1 MIAFALVASVAGAS
15 RDAQAQ
21 TRAPSVTSI
30 APNSGPA
37 AGGATVTIT
46 GTLFIEATAVK
57 FGGTAA
63 ISFTVN
69 SATSITATSP
79 AGSGTVDVTV
89 TTSGGTS
96 ATTSA
101 DRFAYVSAPS
111 VTSITPTNGPAAG
124 GTPVTITGTLFT
136 GVTAV
141 KFGGTAATSF
151 TVNSAT
157 SITATS
163 PAGSGTVDV
172 TVTTSGGTSA
182 TTSADRFANGLVTT
196 TAGLSSSKNPSSFG
210 QPVILTAKVTGFS
223 PTGAVTFIDGGIQIG
238 TGTLAAGTAAF
249 TTASLAVGSHSIT
262 AKYGGDSNNVA
273 STSAALTQHVG
284 APTDSIKLREMQI
297 SVTPVVAHISGQAI
311 VGAVDSAINAGFN
324 DNPTALLPNGS
335 GFTFHIAPDQPKA
348 NIVGNRTS
356 AGGPF
361 IFSGGG
367 DSRADAGS
375 LANGRQGGNGARPG
389 TRLIDLPV
397 LPLPPGSG
405 MPPLAKRG
413 FRLTK

>member
-1 MIAFALVASVAGAS
+1 MGLECSGRAVVVHKRVCTIRAACMIAFALVASVAGAS

-21 TRAPSVTSI
+21 TRAPTVTSI

-46 GTLFIEATAVK
+46 GTLFIEA
-57 FGGTAA
+57 
-63 ISFTVN
+63 
-69 SATSITATSP
+69 
-79 AGSGTVDVTV
+79 
-89 TTSGGTS
+89 
-96 ATTSA
+96 
-101 DRFAYVSAPS
+101 
-111 VTSITPTNGPAAG
+111 
-124 GTPVTITGTLFT
+124 
-136 GVTAV
+136 TAV

-223 PTGAVTFIDGGIQIG
+223 PTGAMTFFDGGIQIG
-238 TGTLAAGTAAF
+238 TGRLAAGTAAF

-262 AKYGGDSNNVA
+262 AKYGGNSNNVA

-324 DNPTALLPNGS
+324 DNPTALLPNGVAS
-335 GFTFHIAPDQPKA
+335 LSKSPPTSPRPTSLETGLVQAAP
-348 NIVGNRTS
+348 
-356 AGGPF
+356 
-361 IFSGGG
+361 
-367 DSRADAGS
+367 S
-375 LANGRQGGNGARPG
+375 LAVGVAIAGLTRAACQWEAGRQRCAARN
-389 TRLIDLPV
+389 
-397 LPLPPGSG
+397 
-405 MPPLAKRG
+405 AAH
-413 FRLTK
+413 